1 MSTHPL
7 QPIMDHDPALFEL
20 VSRERE
26 FTFRDGALPARTKY
40 LIAMALDAAHGAANG
55 VASLA
60 RLALEH
66 GASREE
72 LFEALHVANF
82 VSGVGSVYTAA
93 AALGEMLGKPG
104 KGSTRRAT

>member
-1 MSTHPL
+1 MSAHPL
-7 QPIMDHDPALFEL
+7 QPIKDHDPGLFEL

-40 LIAMALDAAHGAANG
+40 LIAMALDAAHGAAGG

-66 GASREE
+66 GAGKEE
-72 LFEALHVANF
+72 LLEALHVANF

-93 AALGEMLGKPG
+93 AALCEILEKAGKP
-104 KGSTRRAT
+104 AT

>member
-1 MSTHPL
+1 MTAHPL
-7 QPIMDHDPALFEL
+7 QPIMDHDPELFAL

-40 LIAMALDAAHGAANG
+40 LIAMALDAAHGAAGG

-60 RLALEH
+60 RLALDH
-66 GASREE
+66 GATEAQ
-72 LFEALHVANF
+72 LLEALHVANF

-93 AALGEMLGKPG
+93 AGLGEILG
-104 KGSTRRAT
+104 RRTT